1 MSPRLVSRTTDWF
14 VAVAAIVTVTMLST
28 LAGCATG
35 GDELRANGA
44 RRGTIAQLYTAK
56 TARADL
62 PECLAALPPE
72 ELTRRHFVRVDY
84 KHVRHLFSTVAEVA
98 EGVDLRTGQQVEVW
112 LDDCAHGRFGRIG
125 RSLDGTSAEATR

>member
-1 MSPRLVSRTTDWF
+1 MSLRPATRTTDWF
-14 VAVAAIVTVTMLST
+14 AAVAAIVTVTMLAS

-44 RRGTIAQLYTAK
+44 RRGTIVQLYNAQT
-56 TARADL
+56 TRTDL
-62 PECLAALPPE
+62 PECVAALPPA

-98 EGVDLRTGQQVEVW
+98 DGVDLRTGQQVEVW
-112 LDDCAHGRFGRIG
+112 LDDCAQGRFGRIG
-125 RSLDGTSAEATR
+125 RILDGTTAEPTR